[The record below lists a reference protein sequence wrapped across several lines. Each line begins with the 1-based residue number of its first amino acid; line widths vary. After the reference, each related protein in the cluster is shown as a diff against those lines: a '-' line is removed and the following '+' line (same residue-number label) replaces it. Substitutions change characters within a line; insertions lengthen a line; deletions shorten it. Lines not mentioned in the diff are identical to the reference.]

1 MFALHSF
8 PEVPAAQY
16 DAGADKNT
24 AVFVQ
29 IESKGGL
36 ESVEKIAAVEGLD
49 GILIG
54 KTCLSPGAR
63 KDNC

>member
-8 PEVPAAQY
+8 PEVPAVQY

-36 ESVEKIAAVEGLD
+36 ESVEKIAAVDGLD
-49 GILIG
+49 GVLIG
-54 KTCLSPGAR
+54 KSCLVSR
-63 KDNC
+63 CWKDNG